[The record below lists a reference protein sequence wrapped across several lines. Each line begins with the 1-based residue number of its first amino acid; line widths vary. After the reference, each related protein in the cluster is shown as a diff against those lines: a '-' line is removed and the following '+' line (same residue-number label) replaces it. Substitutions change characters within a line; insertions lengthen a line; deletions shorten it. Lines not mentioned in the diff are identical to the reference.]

1 MMKRFIN
8 TNKLWFRLFSAI
20 LLGIST
26 ASCSLMDTDTS
37 ECPAGLYVNFVYD
50 YNTQRA
56 DMFKDH
62 VGYVTVYVFDESDRL
77 VMQRS
82 AGNYG
87 ADAPLATYG
96 YQMHFTPEEL
106 PVGTY
111 RLVAL
116 AMQKDWGEA
125 LATSGAK
132 YRRTEL
138 KKGDSKSALQVTLDN
153 TAATAEDYASTVS
166 NAAPLDT
173 LWYGTTGAPGQAS
186 FTTSTVT
193 LNATGA
199 TYSTINLMRDT
210 KTLNITIRDIDHP
223 NTTPA
228 EKFGITITA
237 DNTLLDSD
245 NELVDN
251 GRTLY
256 TPYAQW
262 TTQYPETGDAE
273 ETTAHYD
280 INFNR
285 LMYNNS
291 MSYLNTSDS
300 GAAILK
306 LWNKEN
312 GALIGEFNLAYLLAD
327 GRNAFE
333 TVNYTAQGYLDREYN
348 YNLDFVL
355 KGDLWKYINISVGI
369 LGWAHRVENVQ
380 L

>member
-1 MMKRFIN
+1 MKM
-8 TNKLWFRLFSAI
+8 FSAI

-37 ECPAGLYVNFVYD
+37 GCPAGLYVNFVYD

-77 VMQRS
+77 VLQRS
-82 AGNYG
+82 VGNYG
-87 ADAPLATYG
+87 SDAPLATYG
-96 YQMHFTPEEL
+96 YQMHFEPEEL
-106 PVGTY
+106 PVGTC

-116 AMQKDWGEA
+116 AMQKPWDEA

-138 KKGDSKSALQVTLDN
+138 KKGDSKTDLQVTLDH
-153 TAATAEDYASTVS
+153 TADATADYAGTVS

-173 LWYGTTGAPGQAS
+173 LWYGTTGKPGDAS
-186 FTTSTVT
+186 FTTNTVT
-193 LNATGA
+193 MNKVGPTYATV
-199 TYSTINLMRDT
+199 NLMRDT
-210 KTLNITIRDIDHP
+210 KTLNITVRDIDHP
-223 NTTPA
+223 TKTTA
-228 EKFGITITA
+228 EKFGVTITA
-237 DNTLLDSD
+237 DNTILDSD
-245 NELVDN
+245 NNLVSD
-251 GRTLY
+251 GCMLY
-256 TPYAQW
+256 TPYAEW
-262 TTQYPETGDAE
+262 TTQYPEEGEAQ
-273 ETTAHYD
+273 ETTGHYD

-285 LMYNNS
+285 LMYKS
-291 MSYLNTSDS
+291 GLSYLNINDTD
-300 GAAILK
+300 AAILK

-333 TVNYTAQGYLDREYN
+333 TANYGAQEYLDREYD
-348 YNLDFVL
+348 YNLDFIL
-355 KGDLWKYINISVGI
+355 KGDEWKYINVSVGI
-369 LGWAHRVENVQ
+369 LGWAYRIENVQ